1 MQIYTVLGSVFTVIS
16 FVVFVGILL
25 WAFSSRRKQ
34 AFDQAA
40 QEPFAL
46 PDEADDPS
54 RDDRR
59 GVRR

>member
-1 MQIYTVLGSVFTVIS
+1 MQIYSILGSVFTVIS

-25 WAFSSRRKQ
+25 WAFSDRRKQ

-40 QEPFAL
+40 LEPFAL
-46 PDEADDPS
+46 PDEVDSLSPDN
-54 RDDRR
+54 RQ

>member
-1 MQIYTVLGSVFTVIS
+1 MQIYSILGSVFTVIS

-25 WAFSSRRKQ
+25 WAFSGRRKQ

-46 PDEADDPS
+46 PDEVDSSSPDN
-54 RDDRR
+54 RR
-59 GVRR
+59 GLPR